1 MSVLDIV
8 GFEDFPTL
16 GDSLLCETM
25 LKGWVRASPLTQ
37 SLSVVARNGRQWLR
51 CSGTSTGAS
60 GYSTNRNTSLW
71 RNLYSAEMR
80 PALLTKKFWF
90 GYRYRT
96 VLTSASQ
103 IPTSASMYFGANF
116 NLPVAL
122 ISPAEVT
129 DNTEYFFEFGV
140 DWANKTIEVW
150 RDGVLIKT
158 LPIPLWAD
166 VSFTGYTFV
175 VGYIDQ
181 DYAGSASVAFAR
193 VFDINDIY
201 MLVDDGIGLSKR
213 LGPLK
218 IKAMVINDVQT
229 GEGWTNP
236 TGTDPVSLL
245 TLSSVTPGNK
255 LNTVLRSSTKH
266 TPLTIGFAKP
276 SSDDR
281 VEYLSVDVVGFR
293 DDGTATKLRS
303 TIKVE
308 GTDSTAAIGT
318 LSFGALT
325 VTNTYAGEKTPGNA
339 AWSPDNVDTLTLSIN
354 SVTGG

>member
-16 GDSLLCETM
+16 GDSLLCETL
-25 LKGWVRASPLTQ
+25 LKGWVRAIPSTQ

-51 CSGTSTGAS
+51 CSGTSTTAS
-60 GYSTNRNTSLW
+60 GYSTTRNASLW

-103 IPTSASMYFGANF
+103 IPTSASMYFGTNF

-166 VSFTGYTFV
+166 VSFTGYTFL

-218 IKAMVINDVQT
+218 IKAMVINDVQV
-229 GEGWTNP
+229 GEGWENP
-236 TGTDPVSLL
+236 TGTDPKTLLAQSSL
-245 TLSSVTPGNK
+245 TPTNK

-293 DDGTATKLRS
+293 DDGTATKLTS
-303 TIKVE
+303 TIKAE

-325 VTNTYAGEKTPGNA
+325 VTNTYAGEKTPGNT
-339 AWSPDNVDTLTLSIN
+339 AWSPDNVDTLTLSVN
-354 SVTGG
+354 AVAGG